1 MKKLVCF
8 FLFFTWVF
16 VACQTQTDSSND
28 KQSLTQQQVAPYQ
41 DLSVEAFKAK
51 MSEPEVILMDV
62 RTPEETAEGKIEGA
76 IELDFRS
83 PDFAEKLDELGK
95 DKTYLI
101 YCRSG
106 NRSGKTCNL
115 MAEKGFK
122 NLYNLDGGFMA
133 WSSEK

>member
-1 MKKLVCF
+1 MKKLACF

-16 VACQTQTDSSND
+16 VACQTQTDSSNNN
-28 KQSLTQQQVAPYQ
+28 QVPTQQVSPYQ
-41 DLSVEAFKAK
+41 DLSVAAFKAK
-51 MSEPEVILMDV
+51 MSEPDVVLMDV

-76 IELDFRS
+76 MELDFRS
-83 PDFAEKLDELGK
+83 PGFAEKLDELDK
-95 DKTYLI
+95 EKTYLI

-106 NRSGKTCNL
+106 NRSGQTCDM
-115 MAEKGFK
+115 MAKKGFK

>member
-1 MKKLVCF
+1 MKKLACF

-16 VACQTQTDSSND
+16 VACQTQTDSSNNN
-28 KQSLTQQQVAPYQ
+28 QVPTQQVTPYQ
-41 DLSVEAFKAK
+41 DLSVATFKAK
-51 MSEPEVILMDV
+51 MSEPGVVLMDV

-76 IELDFRS
+76 MELDFRS
-83 PDFAEKLDELGK
+83 PDFAEKLDELDK
-95 DKTYLI
+95 EKTYLI

-106 NRSGKTCNL
+106 NRSGQTCDM
-115 MAEKGFK
+115 MAKKGFK